1 MTKLARLAT
10 SAALIA
16 LIGGASIATAQPAAA
31 PPAEASAG
39 VSVAPL
45 GYTMR
50 TLPNGLTVYSMPDD
64 SGTNVSVQVW
74 YKVGSRD
81 DPPGRSGFAHL
92 FEHIMFK
99 STRNMPTET
108 FDRLT
113 EDVGGFN
120 NASTAND
127 YTDYYSE
134 VPANHLERILWAEA
148 ERMGSLVIDQAT
160 FDSERDVVKEEL
172 RQRVLASPYGP
183 LFYLHLS
190 QTAYAVHP
198 YGRPGIGSIADL
210 DAATVDD
217 VRAFHATYYRPDN
230 AVVVVAGNF
239 DPADLDRW
247 VDAYFAPIARPNR
260 PIPRVETVEPL
271 ATAPRDFRVFR
282 ANVPLPAV
290 TVSYPQPPAASADTP
305 ALLLLDAI
313 MSQGE
318 SSRLYQ
324 SLVQRSGTAAEI
336 FTNAE
341 YYQQPGQYTLA
352 AIVSEGKTT
361 EEALALIEAE
371 IAALRDRPVTAA
383 ELDEAKN
390 ELVTARIRARESA
403 SGRASELAEAIV
415 QYGDA
420 GAADAQIAAIQRV
433 TPADIQR
440 VARTLLVDARRITI
454 HYRSTDDRTEGVAG
468 DTIVDAPTIRANPL
482 TIAASDIAVTT
493 LAPPEA
499 RIAPP
504 TAGPPVTTAIPAR
517 AEQRLANGLRV
528 IVVPSRGLPLVSAG
542 LHIRSGDASD
552 PAPRSGLAE
561 LTAELT
567 IKGTAGRDASATA
580 AAFESLGA
588 QVSANTGADSSYI
601 VVDGRSDR
609 IDAALALVAEAARA
623 PALVPE
629 EVDRARQQ
637 ALDGIEIA
645 KSEPGTLA
653 STAIARAVYGS
664 SAYGNV
670 QTTDSVG
677 AVTRDDIA
685 AFHAS
690 HWRPDNALLV
700 IAGDISEADGMAM
713 AQRHFGAWAKPA
725 TPLPAPPAT
734 TSFATAPRTIIVD
747 LPGTGQA
754 AVNFGL
760 PGIARSDPDYF
771 PMLLANDILGGGYSA
786 RLNMEIRIRRGLSYG
801 AGSGLSARRMPG
813 AIIASVQTRN
823 DAAVE
828 VVGLVS
834 SAFTAMGSGL
844 PTPTEFAAR
853 QAALIGDFGRDVG
866 SVGGLAGRVSGVA
879 LLDLPLSALDSF
891 TANVMAVTPADVAR
905 VGAARFNPAG
915 ADIVVAGDAASFA
928 EPLIAAMTAVG
939 RAAPERIAA
948 EALDGDSEAL
958 VAGE

>member
-1 MTKLARLAT
+1 MIKLARLAT

-16 LIGGASIATAQPAAA
+16 LVGGASLAAAQPAPA
-31 PPAEASAG
+31 PSATASAG
-39 VSVAPL
+39 VAVAPL
-45 GYTMR
+45 AYTMR
-50 TLPNGLTVYSMPDD
+50 TLANGLTVYSMPDD
-64 SGTNVSVQVW
+64 SGTTVSVQVW

-134 VPANHLERILWAEA
+134 VPANHLERIIWAEA

-160 FDSERDVVKEEL
+160 FASERDVVKEEL

-190 QTAYAVHP
+190 QTAYSVHP

-210 DAATVDD
+210 DAATIDD

-230 AVVVVAGNF
+230 AVLVVAGKFNA
-239 DPADLDRW
+239 ADLDRW
-247 VDAYFAPIARPNR
+247 VDAYFAPISRPDR
-260 PIPRVETVEPL
+260 PIPRVETIEPL
-271 ATAPRDFRVFR
+271 ATAPRNYEIFQP
-282 ANVPLPAV
+282 NVPLPAV
-290 TVSYPQPPAASADTP
+290 TVSYPQPIATSADTP
-305 ALLLLDAI
+305 TLLLLDAI
-313 MSQGE
+313 LSRGE

-324 SLVQRSGTAAEI
+324 SLVQRTGIASEV

-341 YYQQPGQYTLA
+341 FYQQPGQFTLA
-352 AIVSEGKTT
+352 AILSDGKT
-361 EEALALIEAE
+361 AAQGLRLIEAE
-371 IAALRDRPVTAA
+371 IAAIRDCPVSTA

-390 ELVTARIRARESA
+390 ELVTARLRNRETA

-420 GAADAQIAAIQRV
+420 AAADAQIAAIQRIS
-433 TPADIQR
+433 PADIQR
-440 VARTLLVDARRITI
+440 VARTLMVDQRRIVI
-454 HYRSTDDRTEGVAG
+454 QYRSTEDRPTGVAG
-468 DTIVDAPTIRANPL
+468 DTIVDSPTIRANPL
-482 TIAASDIAVTT
+482 TISATDIAVTT
-493 LAPPEA
+493 LASPEQ

-504 TAGPPVTTAIPAR
+504 AAGVPVTAAIPAR
-517 AEQRLANGLRV
+517 VEQRLANGLRV
-528 IVVPSRGLPLVSAG
+528 IVIPSRRLPLVSAG
-542 LHIRSGDASD
+542 LHIRSGDAAD
-552 PAPRSGLAE
+552 PVGRAGLAE

-567 IKGTAGRDASATA
+567 IKGSAGRDATAMA

-588 QVSANTGADSSYI
+588 AVSASSGADSSYI
-601 VVDGRSDR
+601 VIDARSDR
-609 IDAALALVAEAARA
+609 IDAALALVADAARA
-623 PALVPE
+623 PALARE

-637 ALDGIEIA
+637 ALDAIAIA
-645 KSEPGTLA
+645 KSEPGSIA
-653 STAIARAVYGS
+653 SIAIARAIYGS

-670 QTTDSVG
+670 QTAASIGTVNRADV
-677 AVTRDDIA
+677 A
-685 AFHAS
+685 AFHAQ
-690 HWRPDNALLV
+690 HWRPDNAVLV
-700 IAGDISEADGMAM
+700 IAGDMSEADGMAM
-713 AQRHFGAWAKPA
+713 AQRHFAEWAKPS
-725 TPLPAPPAT
+725 TPLPASPPST
-734 TSFATAPRTIIVD
+734 DFATAPRTIIVD

-754 AVNFGL
+754 AVSLGL

-771 PMLLANDILGGGYSA
+771 PILLANDILGGGYSA

-801 AGSGLSARRMPG
+801 AGSSLSARYAPG

-823 DAAVE
+823 DAALE

-834 SAFTAMGSGL
+834 NAFAALGQSVPTADEL
-844 PTPTEFAAR
+844 AAR

-866 SVGGLAGRVSGVA
+866 TVGGLASRVSSLA
-879 LLDLPLSALDSF
+879 MLDLPLNELDSYA
-891 TANVMAVTPADVAR
+891 ANLLAVTSQDVAR
-905 VGAARFNPAG
+905 VGAARFDPAN
-915 ADIVVAGDAASFA
+915 ADIVVVGDAASFVD
-928 EPLIAAMTAVG
+928 PLTAAISASG
-939 RAAPERIAA
+939 RPAPQRIAA
-948 EALDGDSEAL
+948 DALDGGQESLKAE
-958 VAGE
+958 E